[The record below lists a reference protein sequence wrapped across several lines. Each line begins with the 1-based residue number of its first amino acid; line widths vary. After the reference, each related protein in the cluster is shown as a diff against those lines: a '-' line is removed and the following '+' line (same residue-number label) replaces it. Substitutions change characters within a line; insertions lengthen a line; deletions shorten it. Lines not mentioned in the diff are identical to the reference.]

1 MKEYVTII
9 QKIDFMQLF
18 KLKYLKQIKVGEIRL
33 LFVEYYINFSLLLIF
48 IF

>member
-48 IF
+48 TF